1 MCWKKSHD
9 LLSSALIASTVCSI
23 CGALHEYSWY
33 GVATLSNGC
42 RCVLFFWS
50 MEKFRLNAGLIW
62 FNNSIKEWHKW
73 LGVAGFGL
81 KSSSEDL
88 ERIIYTL
95 SLLML
100 LTITWQYSVYFSF
113 SLCNTLNCPLA
124 SSFFGPENILRQ
136 PLIWTP
142 VTHVLP
148 SKWKTILHTNTNTKQ
163 LTKRFIGFSIFKSLC
178 DNSF

>member
-1 MCWKKSHD
+1 MSLLHLSYGACWKKSHD
-9 LLSSALIASTVCSI
+9 LLSSALIASIVCSI

-88 ERIIYTL
+88 ERIICTL

-100 LTITWQYSVYFSF
+100 LNITWQYYVYFSS

-124 SSFFGPENILRQ
+124 SSFLGPENILLQ
-136 PLIWTP
+136 PLILNIHNSCSSLK
-142 VTHVLP
+142 VKDYASH
-148 SKWKTILHTNTNTKQ
+148 KYKINDKKIL
-163 LTKRFIGFSIFKSLC
+163 RI
-178 DNSF
+178 